1 MTKNI
6 IGVIIEI
13 EIMMTMMT
21 TITIMEGMED
31 EEVSSATCLIFDY
44 RKHRR
49 KSLLTTYLL
58 SKFQLIKETKVCI
71 SGVEI
76 DKKVK

>member
-13 EIMMTMMT
+13 EIMMIMMT
-21 TITIMEGMED
+21 TITITEDIED

-44 RKHRR
+44 W
-49 KSLLTTYLL
+49 L
-58 SKFQLIKETKVCI
+58 
-71 SGVEI
+71 
-76 DKKVK
+76 

>member
-13 EIMMTMMT
+13 ESMMTMIT
-21 TITIMEGMED
+21 TITIMEGIED

-44 RKHRR
+44 RKYRR
-49 KSLLTTYLL
+49 KSLLATT
-58 SKFQLIKETKVCI
+58 IKIPADQIDE
-71 SGVEI
+71 GVH
-76 DKKVK
+76 

>member
-13 EIMMTMMT
+13 EIMMIMMT
-21 TITIMEGMED
+21 TITIMEDIEG

-44 RKHRR
+44 W
-49 KSLLTTYLL
+49 L
-58 SKFQLIKETKVCI
+58 
-71 SGVEI
+71 
-76 DKKVK
+76 